1 MYESQGESKEFIHM
15 IEECKSPIFVS
26 SMAYNMSLKSIDEY
40 NDEEMNVYEN
50 LNYYDD
56 VDRDILKKLGNIDS
70 VKKIFNEVILKK
82 DETLEEKAASF
93 IPDANRKLESE
104 IISLKQNIEK
114 RINLLSN
121 NDKKQLLNQKK
132 SMYSK
137 INGISSHIENVFGE
151 LNIKLEESKKEALHD
166 LRSAS
171 KEYSNISEKA
181 GTETHLKSYEV
192 STSKW
197 YNPFS
202 WGSSRTEYYSYDET
216 YYYIDSADILEN
228 IRNFANESAS
238 YIEDAFYKTI
248 DISSLKKKLLNVI
261 VENIDTSD
269 ESYDPAYFKLLAE
282 KTLNNI
288 EIPVIKID
296 VSEFLKSISSKFSGQ
311 IRDSSEKSNL
321 KSVFAD
327 SISKLFDK
335 ICEEFTSELSTFK
348 YKIETIKD
356 SFEDKLLENI
366 NSEFN
371 IVLQQLENKEVE
383 IKKSREFV
391 SELDKVIAEVK
402 DI

>member
-151 LNIKLEESKKEALHD
+151 LNIKLEESKKEAL
-166 LRSAS
+166 A
-171 KEYSNISEKA
+171 KNILIFPRKQE
-181 GTETHLKSYEV
+181 LKL
-192 STSKW
+192 
-197 YNPFS
+197 
-202 WGSSRTEYYSYDET
+202 
-216 YYYIDSADILEN
+216 I
-228 IRNFANESAS
+228 
-238 YIEDAFYKTI
+238 
-248 DISSLKKKLLNVI
+248 
-261 VENIDTSD
+261 
-269 ESYDPAYFKLLAE
+269 
-282 KTLNNI
+282 
-288 EIPVIKID
+288 
-296 VSEFLKSISSKFSGQ
+296 
-311 IRDSSEKSNL
+311 
-321 KSVFAD
+321 
-327 SISKLFDK
+327 
-335 ICEEFTSELSTFK
+335 
-348 YKIETIKD
+348 
-356 SFEDKLLENI
+356 
-366 NSEFN
+366 
-371 IVLQQLENKEVE
+371 
-383 IKKSREFV
+383 
-391 SELDKVIAEVK
+391 
-402 DI
+402 